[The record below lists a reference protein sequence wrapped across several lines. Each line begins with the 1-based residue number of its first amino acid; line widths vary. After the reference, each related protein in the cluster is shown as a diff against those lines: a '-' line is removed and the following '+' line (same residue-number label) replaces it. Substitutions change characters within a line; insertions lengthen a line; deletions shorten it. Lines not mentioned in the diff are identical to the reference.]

1 MVSSLTLQ
9 KTIAWASCLPLSVA
23 LVFTLWVKLEAA
35 AQVNF
40 AQLYQYLDTSQ
51 SICEYVPPDTG
62 KPPAGDGS
70 GSRT

>member
-1 MVSSLTLQ
+1 MVSSLTLK
-9 KTIAWASCLPLSVA
+9 KTIARVSCLPLSVA
-23 LVFTLWVKLEAA
+23 LIFTLGVKLEAA

-40 AQLYQYLDTSQ
+40 TQLYQYLDTSQ
-51 SICEYVPPDTG
+51 LICEYVPPDTG